1 MAEKIPPDSQ
11 LDNSLFFDSHP
22 EELIGKSVVT
32 LDDVTASQISYLLE
46 KSRFISTHM
55 DEVSHAA
62 AGKILATLFYEPSTR
77 TRLSFE
83 TAMLRL
89 GGHVIGFSSAQN
101 ASVSKGESISDTL
114 KTVSNYADVVAI
126 RHPKEGAALVASHAV
141 QIPVI
146 NAGDG
151 GHMHPTQTLA
161 DLATLQSRFGR
172 ITNLT
177 IGLCG
182 DLTFGRTVHSL
193 IETLCR
199 FGNVKFVLISPQE
212 LKVPKYVLDRI
223 DASQSCSYEEVTDL
237 TAVIGTLDALY
248 MTRVQKERFFNE
260 DDYLRL
266 RDTYILDMDKL
277 RLAKPT
283 MAVLHPLPR
292 VNEISTDVDSDPRA
306 AYFEQVK
313 NGMLMRMALMSS
325 VLGVSLPGF
334 ALDETKEVRA

>member
-11 LDNSLFFDSHP
+11 LDNSHFFDSHP

-141 QIPVI
+141 PPSPISPRCNPASVVSPI
-146 NAGDG
+146 SPSACAAIS
-151 GHMHPTQTLA
+151 PLA
-161 DLATLQSRFGR
+161 ERCTRSSRPCAALAT
-172 ITNLT
+172 
-177 IGLCG
+177 
-182 DLTFGRTVHSL
+182 
-193 IETLCR
+193 
-199 FGNVKFVLISPQE
+199 
-212 LKVPKYVLDRI
+212 
-223 DASQSCSYEEVTDL
+223 
-237 TAVIGTLDALY
+237 
-248 MTRVQKERFFNE
+248 
-260 DDYLRL
+260 
-266 RDTYILDMDKL
+266 
-277 RLAKPT
+277 
-283 MAVLHPLPR
+283 
-292 VNEISTDVDSDPRA
+292 
-306 AYFEQVK
+306 
-313 NGMLMRMALMSS
+313 
-325 VLGVSLPGF
+325 
-334 ALDETKEVRA
+334 